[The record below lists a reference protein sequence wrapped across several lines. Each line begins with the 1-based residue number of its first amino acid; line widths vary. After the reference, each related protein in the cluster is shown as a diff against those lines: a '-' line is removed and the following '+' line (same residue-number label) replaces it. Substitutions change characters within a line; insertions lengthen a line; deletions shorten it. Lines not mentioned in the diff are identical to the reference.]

1 MPRMRTSPYHQNADF
16 AVTEFSEG
24 VIKRYLGPRESQQKP
39 TSRLRENIGGFSRLI
54 GALRKEGYGC
64 PNNPTIGFQLGLRAR
79 RSG

>member
-1 MPRMRTSPYHQNADF
+1 M
-16 AVTEFSEG
+16 TEFSEG

-54 GALRKEGYGC
+54 EALRKEGYGC